1 MAQALLAVALLAS
14 LLAVLVSRGFQA
26 FEHGEQARLRL
37 VPPSETDRRLIY
49 LMWED
54 RLLDIIAQATL
65 IVLAV
70 AACISAVRLWRRGT

>member
-1 MAQALLAVALLAS
+1 MAS
-14 LLAVLVSRGFQA
+14 LLAVLASGGFQA
-26 FEHGEQARLRL
+26 FEHGGRARLRL
-37 VPPSETDRRLIY
+37 VSPSETDRRLIY